1 MNDALLGP
9 GLSIDTK
16 VADIVPAILKDQS
29 QNSVIWILANVGVLK
44 VFRGINVTDA
54 AQDITIFHIAGLVT
68 VTQKE
73 PNLLNVMIEK
83 IHVLVI

>member
-1 MNDALLGP
+1 MNDALQEH
-9 GLSIDTK
+9 GLSIDIK
-16 VADIVPAILKDQS
+16 VANIAPVIPRDLS

-54 AQDITIFHIAGLVT
+54 ALDITIFHIAGLVI
-68 VTQKE
+68 VTAKE
-73 PNLLNVMIEK
+73 QNLLNVTIEK